1 MSKKKKQFLCPFP
14 QKSCLLIVLVLV
26 ILVLLGI
33 SLIPLALSPSRP
45 RPEVPGLY
53 LCDLYLLCSLITL
66 AIFRI
71 WPMGEK
77 MSLIYSDSFANSV
90 LPPSTF
96 FDEILFAKYAGG
108 ERILLMCNRQ
118 KRQI

>member
-33 SLIPLALSPSRP
+33 SLVPLAFSPSRP

-53 LCDLYLLCSLITL
+53 LCDLNMFCSLITP
-66 AIFRI
+66 AILRI

-77 MSLIYSDSFANSV
+77 MRLIYSDFFANGV
-90 LPPSTF
+90 PPPSTF
-96 FDEILFAKYAGG
+96 FDVILFAMYAV
-108 ERILLMCNRQ
+108 
-118 KRQI
+118 